1 MTCAA
6 ATYWKWREGKAR
18 PIPGNSPNDRLRRGP
33 DFQSSQEGLRRC
45 LQRHSLRA
53 AVERAAA
60 PLRFQG
66 MAESIGPM
74 WSQTK
79 TKTMQTGER
88 GAASRWSAP
97 RPSTRTRRKERA
109 LYPSSTMSSG
119 RLFLDRVAR
128 QQSPSPLHRQ
138 PELNMRPAE
147 HREKGDISTLR
158 NGGHFYFA
166 LTGGKSP
173 PAEGRT
179 ICYDSEFGTREPRTA
194 SNMLRHACRSVIL
207 RKYPPIRTRRRGGAR
222 LGERRRLGRPTD
234 QTF

>member
-1 MTCAA
+1 MRPVKQTQQPVTCAA
-6 ATYWKWREGKAR
+6 ATHWKWREGKVR
-18 PIPGNSPNDRLRRGP
+18 PIPGNSPNARLRRGP

-79 TKTMQTGER
+79 TKTKTMQTGGR

-109 LYPSSTMSSG
+109 LYPSSAMSSG

-166 LTGGKSP
+166 LTPFHSALDNGQVLSFNLGS
-173 PAEGRT
+173 
-179 ICYDSEFGTREPRTA
+179 
-194 SNMLRHACRSVIL
+194 RS
-207 RKYPPIRTRRRGGAR
+207 KP
-222 LGERRRLGRPTD
+222 
-234 QTF
+234 